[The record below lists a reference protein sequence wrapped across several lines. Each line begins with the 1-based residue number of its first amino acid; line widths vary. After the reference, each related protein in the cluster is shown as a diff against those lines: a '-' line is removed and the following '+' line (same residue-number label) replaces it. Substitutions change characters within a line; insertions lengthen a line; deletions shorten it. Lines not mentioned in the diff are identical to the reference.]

1 MSDFSNIQ
9 VNRIS
14 DIIDKI
20 NINSDTIILNSN
32 GIRNARLDTLPSNI
46 TNIYL
51 NDNILT
57 EISWDDRNWGI
68 ISIKNNNFDTQ
79 DFSGLTSKKLFL
91 DDNSIENITFINC
104 NFDELSISN
113 NNIKSIN
120 FFDCVIK
127 ELNLSVNKIT
137 EIITLPS
144 GLVKLNCYGN
154 KIKNIFIEQSFKF

>member
-1 MSDFSNIQ
+1 M
-9 VNRIS
+9 
-14 DIIDKI
+14 DIHDLDKLI
-20 NINSDTIILNSN
+20 ENELLSSKKNILNSN

-154 KIKNIFIEQSFKF
+154 KIKNIFIEQLNI